1 MPMDDPFA
9 PTPPDRA
16 HDESRPAASSSAPAE
31 RAGPAAFTPAIT
43 SAGEEGEAEPWTLRR
58 IVHAKAFVPTVVVLA
73 LVFVVLLS
81 SRLAG
86 RPPVVDAITPTAGK
100 PGEVMIITGRWFGR
114 ERGEVRIAGISPTSS
129 DYSEWS
135 DTRISVTIP
144 EEAGS
149 GLVHVVTSNG
159 ASRGLL
165 FINGDE
171 IPVVASGPGKAGEPY
186 VTAIEPLAAKVGDSI
201 TISGMN
207 FGLEKGASEVYF
219 AWTGGAGTVTAVS
232 SDLGELAP
240 ARDYNLDYQ
249 SWSDREIVLRVPD
262 GAASGN
268 VLVTTDKGRSN
279 SVYFETLAGAGL
291 KFFSRPRTTTV
302 QYGVSVNDVAASGS
316 NSLFLWL
323 PRVIQTPEQRKIQLV
338 RQTPEPVVV
347 DHNNVALFRL
357 ENLVRGDRKAV
368 VLSFMYERYQVE
380 TQITAAKVP
389 LTYAATAD
397 LAARFTAADA
407 LVPSTAPEIVKAA
420 ATATGAE
427 KNPYLKASRIYEWM
441 LGQMSRGPSGRA
453 ANAVAVLKARRGDAF
468 AYATLFCAL
477 LRAARVP
484 SRMVAGSLVG
494 DTGQPTLSHYWDEFY
509 IETVGWIPV
518 DPLLGDEDLDVG
530 LPADPEVDRR
540 KFYFGNLDNRHLTFS
555 KGIDEVSHMSPDGKA
570 VRRAD
575 FPWLASVHEEA
586 VGSLA
591 SWTTTF
597 DGVEVTG
604 VY

>member
-1 MPMDDPFA
+1 MDDSFA
-9 PTPPDRA
+9 PPPPDRPP
-16 HDESRPAASSSAPAE
+16 DEPRFGTSSSAASE
-31 RAGPAAFTPAIT
+31 RAGPSAFAAAPA
-43 SAGEEGEAEPWTLRR
+43 SPAAGEGEPEPWTLRR
-58 IVHAKAFVPTVVVLA
+58 IVHAKAFVPTVVVVG

-86 RPPVVDAITPTAGK
+86 RPPVIDAITPTAGK
-100 PGEVMIITGRWFGR
+100 PGEVMVITGRWFGR

-186 VTAIEPLAAKVGDSI
+186 VTSIEPLAAKVSDTI

-219 AWTGGAGTVTAVS
+219 AWTGGAGTVATVS
-232 SDLGELAP
+232 SDLDQLAP

-302 QYGVSVNDVAASGS
+302 QYGVSVHDVAASGT
-316 NSLFLWL
+316 NTLFLWL

-338 RQTPEPVVV
+338 RQAPEPVVG

-357 ENLVRGDRKAV
+357 ANLVRGDRKDV
-368 VLSFMYERYQVE
+368 VFGFMYERYQVE
-380 TQITAAKVP
+380 TQVTAAKVP

-397 LAARFTAADA
+397 LAARFTAPDE

-420 ATATGAE
+420 STAAGKE
-427 KNPYLKASRIYEWM
+427 KNPYLKARRIYEWM
-441 LGQMSRGPSGRA
+441 LGQISRATMSRATDALA
-453 ANAVAVLKARRGDAF
+453 ALKAKRGDAF
-468 AYATLFCAL
+468 AYASLYCAL
-477 LRAARVP
+477 LRAAKVP
-484 SRMVAGSLVG
+484 SRMVAGALVG
-494 DTGQPTLSHYWDEFY
+494 DTGQRTLSHYWDEFY
-509 IETVGWIPV
+509 IETLGWIPV
-518 DPLLGDEDLDVG
+518 DPLLGDEDLGVG

-540 KFYFGNLDNRHLTFS
+540 TFYFGNLDNRHLTFS
-555 KGIDEVSHMSPDGKA
+555 KGIDEVIRMAPDGRA
-570 VRRAD
+570 VRHAD

-586 VGSLA
+586 VGALTT
-591 SWTTTF
+591 WTTTF

>member
-9 PTPPDRA
+9 PPPPDRPP
-16 HDESRPAASSSAPAE
+16 DGPRPGAPSAAPSE
-31 RAGPAAFTPAIT
+31 RASPAVIAAAIPP
-43 SAGEEGEAEPWTLRR
+43 AGEEGEAEPWTLRR
-58 IVHAKAFVPTVVVLA
+58 IVHAKAFVPTVVVVG
-73 LVFVVLLS
+73 LVFIVLLS

-159 ASRGLL
+159 SSRGLL
-165 FINGDE
+165 FINGDD
-171 IPVVASGPGKAGEPY
+171 IPVVAAGPGKAGEPY
-186 VTAIEPLAAKVGDSI
+186 VTAIEPLAAKVSDTI

-232 SDLGELAP
+232 SDLGQLAP

-302 QYGVSVNDVAASGS
+302 QYGVSVHDVAASGG
-316 NSLFLWL
+316 NTLFLWL

-338 RQTPEPVVV
+338 HQAPEPVVG

-357 ENLVRGDRKAV
+357 ENLVRGDREDV
-368 VLSFMYERYQVE
+368 VISFMYERYQVE
-380 TQITAAKVP
+380 TQVTAAKVP

-397 LAARFTAADA
+397 LAARFTAADV
-407 LVPSTAPEIVKAA
+407 LVPSTAPDIVKAA
-420 ATATGAE
+420 STAAGAE
-427 KNPYLKASRIYEWM
+427 KNPFLKARRIYEWM
-441 LGQMSRGPSGRA
+441 LNLMSRGPSGRA
-453 ANAVAVLKARRGDAF
+453 TNAVAVLKAKRGDAF
-468 AYATLFCAL
+468 AYSTLFCAL
-477 LRAARVP
+477 LRAAKVP
-484 SRMVAGSLVG
+484 SRMVAGALVG
-494 DTGQPTLSHYWDEFY
+494 DTGQRTLPHYWDEFF

-530 LPADPEVDRR
+530 LPADPEADRR

-555 KGIDEVSHMSPDGKA
+555 KGIDEVSRMSPDGQA

-575 FPWLASVHEEA
+575 FPWLASIHEEA
-586 VGSLA
+586 VGALT

-597 DGVEVTG
+597 EGVEVTG

>member
-1 MPMDDPFA
+1 MTMDDPFA
-9 PTPPDRA
+9 PPPPGRPPDEPRPSTA
-16 HDESRPAASSSAPAE
+16 SPERTSPYGNPAAIPPTAGGDAE
-31 RAGPAAFTPAIT
+31 P
-43 SAGEEGEAEPWTLRR
+43 EPWTLRR
-58 IVHAKAFVPTVVVLA
+58 IVHSKPFVPTVVVVG
-73 LVFVVLLS
+73 LVCVVLLS

-100 PGEVMIITGRWFGR
+100 AGEVMIITGRWFGR

-129 DYSEWS
+129 DYSEWN

-165 FINGDE
+165 FINADD
-171 IPVVASGPGKAGEPY
+171 IPVLASGPGKAGEPW
-186 VTAIEPLAAKVGDSI
+186 VTAIEPLAAKVGDTI

-219 AWTGGAGTVTAVS
+219 AWTGGAGAMGAVS
-232 SDLGELAP
+232 SDLGQLAP
-240 ARDYNLDYQ
+240 AREYNLDYR

-302 QYGVSVNDVAASGS
+302 QYGMSVHNVAASGG
-316 NSLFLWL
+316 NTLFLWL
-323 PRVIQTPEQRKIQLV
+323 PRVIQAPEQRKIQLV
-338 RQTPEPVVV
+338 RQSPEPVVG
-347 DHNNVALFRL
+347 DHHNVALFRL
-357 ENLVRGDRKAV
+357 ENLARGDRENV
-368 VLSFMYERYQVE
+368 VFGFMYERYQVE
-380 TQITAAKVP
+380 TQVSAAKVP
-389 LTYAATAD
+389 LTYQATAD

-407 LVPSTAPEIVKAA
+407 LVPSAAPEVAKAA
-420 ATATGAE
+420 ATAVGAE
-427 KNPYLKASRIYEWM
+427 KNPYLKARRIYEWM
-441 LGQMSRGPSGRA
+441 LNLLSRGSTGRTA
-453 ANAVAVLKARRGDAF
+453 DAVAALKAKRGDAF
-468 AYATLFCAL
+468 AYSSLFCAL
-477 LRAARVP
+477 LRAAKVP
-484 SRMVAGSLVG
+484 SRMVAGALVG
-494 DTGQPTLSHYWDEFY
+494 ETGQPTLAHWWDEFY
-509 IETVGWIPV
+509 IETIGWIPV
-518 DPLLGDEDLDVG
+518 DPLLGDEDLGVG
-530 LPADPEVDRR
+530 LPADPEVERR
-540 KFYFGNLDNRHLTFS
+540 AFYFGNLDNRHLTFS
-555 KGIDEVSHMSPDGKA
+555 KGVDEVSRMAPDGRA
-570 VRRAD
+570 VRHAD
-575 FPWLASVHEEA
+575 FPWLVNVHEEA
-586 VGSLA
+586 VGGLT